1 MGYVFRRSTA
11 FRVSRRT
18 KRRGEI
24 LGQERHR
31 AERQLS
37 KYFSKEETN
46 INLFAQIKTA
56 VSIKEA
62 AEHYGLKIGRGNM
75 VCCPFHADRTPSM
88 KLNEDYFY
96 CFGCGATGDVI
107 DLVAKLFNL
116 SSYDAAKKLADD
128 FGIDPDKPPAA
139 PAEAAKRLAEDFGVA
154 EQKPS
159 VLARLKRGK
168 TQMEAERHS
177 FRVLRDYFGILQD
190 WKEHCAPQLPED
202 PIDPRYAEAC
212 HMLDRIGNML
222 DILISGTPQERGSVV
237 ADMQKDN
244 RLGLMEER
252 NRQIKED
259 AHEQS

>member
-107 DLVAKLFNL
+107 DLVARLFHL
-116 SSYDAAKKLADD
+116 
-128 FGIDPDKPPAA
+128 P

-168 TQMEAERHS
+168 TQMEAERHC